1 MNTNAVFHATA
12 LSNVNVNGLLREGSS
27 VYVRILKNNGN
38 NSYLASFAGQK
49 ILLKSEISLREGTEF
64 FAKIKFS
71 NGKIVLQKIA
81 SGENAK
87 NSAEKLGTESQKQ
100 FLENLGLKPDN
111 ISIATFLQ
119 MKQLGVRY
127 DQKIFEKVRKIAEK
141 IKNKQKSASDAAF
154 IMEEKGISADEK
166 KVLAILDNGNEA
178 DEFSYNQNNQSKSS
192 ETNFQSIKNFFENIF
207 KFAENLKNQP
217 GILTLFNHF
226 GFEQKTVGANG
237 NWIKIPFEFSAENN
251 CGNGSFCA
259 FIKNSSKMLEKSVLN
274 FYVNGEQYI
283 FEFGLNG
290 KNLSYLN
297 FGCSNF
303 SKNAEILKNLQNQFG
318 NEKIKIGQIYFD
330 DGFSE
335 FLADNS
341 GISIARLEV

>member
-12 LSNVNVNGLLREGSS
+12 LSNVNENGLLREGSS

-38 NSYLASFAGQK
+38 NSYLASFAGGK
-49 ILLKSEISLREGTEF
+49 ILLKSEIPLREGTNF

-71 NGKIVLQKIA
+71 DGKIVLQRIS

-87 NSAEKLGTESQKQ
+87 NSAEKLGLESQKQ
-100 FLENLGLKPDN
+100 FLENLGLPPDN
-111 ISIATFLQ
+111 ISFATFLQ

-127 DQKIFEKVRKIAEK
+127 DQKVFQKARKIAEK
-141 IKNKQKSASDAAF
+141 VKNKQKSASDAAF
-154 IMEEKGISADEK
+154 IMEEKGISSDEK
-166 KVLAILDNGNEA
+166 KVLAILENGNDS
-178 DEFSYNQNNQSKSS
+178 DEISYNQNNKSESK
-192 ETNFQSIKNFFENIF
+192 ETDENLIKNFFENIF
-207 KFAENLKNQP
+207 NFAENLNNKP

-226 GFEQKTVGANG
+226 GFEQKNGGMNG
-237 NWIKIPFEFSAENN
+237 NWIKIPFEFSAKNN
-251 CGNGSFCA
+251 VGNGSFCA
-259 FIKNSSKMLEKSVLN
+259 FIKNSSKILEKSVLN
-274 FYVNGEQYI
+274 FYLNDEQYI

-290 KNLSYLN
+290 KNISYLN

-303 SKNAEILKNLQNQFG
+303 SKNAEIFENLKNQFG
-318 NEKIKIGQIYFD
+318 KIKIEQINFE